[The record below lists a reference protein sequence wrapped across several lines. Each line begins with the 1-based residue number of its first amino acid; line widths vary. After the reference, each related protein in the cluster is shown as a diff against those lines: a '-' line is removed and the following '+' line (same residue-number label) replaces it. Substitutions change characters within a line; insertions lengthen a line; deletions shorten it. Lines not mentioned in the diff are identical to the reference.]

1 MAEQLSRSDAR
12 RLNLHALGLDA
23 KARKGT
29 TPLDVLDQLTVLQLD
44 SVNVFERAH
53 YMPVF
58 SRIGAFDK
66 SALDALALPTYAK
79 SAVDAP
85 AHERFAVAQQP
96 VISEFWV
103 RQASWIRTDD
113 LPLWRF
119 RMANSYRGRRFQ
131 EFVNENKKLVDW
143 IMAEM
148 ADRGPLTLKDF
159 EHDMNKRTGN
169 WWGWSPAKSALE
181 YLFATGAITCAG
193 RHNFAR
199 RYALPEHVFTP
210 EFAAN
215 LADKDF
221 DADELER
228 TVIERAIRAEGV
240 TSLAGIGFSHSDYP
254 SQVKPFVQQLVDAG
268 RVVEVAIE
276 GWAKPGFVHSDWLP
290 KLAKGD
296 FAPATHTTI
305 LSPFDPLVRVRERA
319 IELFDFDYKIEIYV
333 PEPKR
338 VYGYY
343 TLPILHKGE
352 LVGRVDLKSD
362 RKAKALLVQSAW
374 HEPWLTAAKV
384 KSVGAALHKTLL
396 EAARWQ
402 GLEQIQVVDKGNLAA
417 ALKAATNSKAGA

>member
-1 MAEQLSRSDAR
+1 MAEQLSRKDAR
-12 RLNLHALGLDA
+12 SLNLHALGLDS
-23 KARKGT
+23 KAPRGT

-66 SALDALALPTYAK
+66 MQLDKAALPSYEK
-79 SAVDAP
+79 SAADAP
-85 AHERFAVAQQP
+85 AHKRFAVTKNPA
-96 VISEFWV
+96 ITEFWV

-119 RMANSYRGRRFQ
+119 RMAKSYRARRHR
-131 EFVNENKKLVDW
+131 EFISENAKLVDW
-143 IMAEM
+143 LKAEL

-169 WWGWSPAKSALE
+169 WWGWSPAKVALE
-181 YLFATGAITCAG
+181 YLFATGEITNAG

-199 RYALPEHVFTP
+199 RYALPEHVFEP
-210 EFAAN
+210 EFAAL
-215 LADKDF
+215 LASTDF
-221 DADELER
+221 DANELER

-240 TSLAGIGFSHSDYP
+240 TSLAGVGFSHSDYP
-254 SQVKPFVQQLVDAG
+254 SQVKPFVQQLVEAG
-268 RVVEVAIE
+268 RVIEVEVE
-276 GWAKPGFVHSDWLP
+276 GWSKPGYVHSDWLP

-296 FAPATHTTI
+296 FVAATHTTI

-343 TLPILHKGE
+343 TLPILHRGE
-352 LVGRVDLKSD
+352 LIGRLDLKSD
-362 RKAKALLVQSAW
+362 RKTKTLLVQSSW
-374 HEPWLTAAKV
+374 HELWLSDAKAKSAAKAV
-384 KSVGAALHKTLL
+384 FKNLQ
-396 EAARWQ
+396 EAAKWQ
-402 GLEQIQVVDKGNLAA
+402 GLDTIAIAPKGNFADALAA
-417 ALKAATNSKAGA
+417 AQKSAN

>member
-1 MAEQLSRSDAR
+1 MAEQLSRKDAR
-12 RLNLHALGLDA
+12 SLNLHALGLDT
-23 KARKGT
+23 KAPRGT

-58 SRIGAFDK
+58 SRIGSFDRNL
-66 SALDALALPTYAK
+66 LDNAALPTYVN
-79 SAVDAP
+79 SSTDAP
-85 AHERFAVAQQP
+85 ATQRFAVAKQP
-96 VISEFWV
+96 ELTEFWV

-119 RMANSYRGRRFQ
+119 RMAKSYRARRHR
-131 EFVNENKKLVDW
+131 EFIAENAKLVDW
-143 IMAEM
+143 LKAEL

-169 WWGWSPAKSALE
+169 WWGWSPAKVALE
-181 YLFATGAITCAG
+181 YLFANGEITNAG

-199 RYALPEHVFTP
+199 RYALPEHVFKP
-210 EFAAN
+210 EFAAL
-215 LADKDF
+215 LASTDF

-240 TSLAGIGFSHSDYP
+240 TSLAGVGFSHSDYP
-254 SQVKPFVQQLVDAG
+254 SQVKPFVQQLVEAG
-268 RVVEVAIE
+268 RVTEVEVE
-276 GWAKPGFVHSDWLP
+276 GWAKPGYVHSDWLP
-290 KLAKGD
+290 KLAAGD
-296 FAPATHTTI
+296 FAAPTHTTI

-343 TLPILHKGE
+343 TLPVLHKGD
-352 LVGRVDLKSD
+352 LIGRLDLKSD
-362 RKAKALLVQSAW
+362 RKAKTLIVQSSW
-374 HEPWLTAAKV
+374 HEPWMTQAKQKSAARAVMKNLV
-384 KSVGAALHKTLL
+384 

-402 GLEQIQVVDKGNLAA
+402 GLSDIIVAPKGNFAEVLSAA
-417 ALKAATNSKAGA
+417 RAEAKL